1 MILIGFLFILWIY
14 AQEPS
19 DIILA
24 AFAQVQSLTGI
35 LNEHIKLPQIEPNEM
50 LVKSASLCDD
60 CFKTAEK
67 HLHEH
72 RQQMKAKMQQQQ
84 QQQKHSTSLICQSS
98 STPTT
103 VINNNSSSDS
113 LIESINNSVPD
124 DDGYCQIDEIRLPA
138 IIKPAPPIPPNI
150 VSDPRRQSAPAPLP
164 PPSDDDDDDDVND
177 NSQTQST
184 TPDNSNSDATPTTE
198 SNTNESNIST
208 NKSNDEYIEVNSAY
222 DSIGQPLA
230 KLDLNDERNS
240 GKTCCDNPIYGNE
253 TNADFKEYSIPTIPC
268 HLISSY
274 ISGLNLHISQLL
286 VNFDLFFLYFNC
298 LDLLD
303 AIKSNRFLI
312 IYLNVTAK
320 TERT

>member
-1 MILIGFLFILWIY
+1 MIHSGFFSLLLWISV
-14 AQEPS
+14 QEPS

-35 LNEHIKLPQIEPNEM
+35 LNEHIKMPQVEPMEM

-67 HLHEH
+67 HLLEH
-72 RQQMKAKMQQQQ
+72 RKQIKAEMQQQQ
-84 QQQKHSTSLICQSS
+84 QLQQQKKQNTTLICQSS
-98 STPTT
+98 SIPTT

-138 IIKPAPPIPPNI
+138 IIKPAPPIPSNN

-164 PPSDDDDDDDVND
+164 PPSDDDDDDDAVND
-177 NSQTQST
+177 NNRQTEST
-184 TPDNSNSDATPTTE
+184 TPDNSNSDATPTTAA
-198 SNTNESNIST
+198 NTNDIST

-222 DSIGQPLA
+222 DSIGQPLT
-230 KLDLNDERNS
+230 KLDLNVERNN

-253 TNADFKEYSIPTIPC
+253 TNADVREYSIPTIPC

-274 ISGLNLHISQLL
+274 ISALNLHISQLL
-286 VNFDLFFLYFNC
+286 VSFDF
-298 LDLLD
+298 
-303 AIKSNRFLI
+303 
-312 IYLNVTAK
+312 
-320 TERT
+320 